1 MLRKQRSRLVVLLI
15 VAMVAPVAY
24 SQSGGGSGGGGRPG
38 GGTGG
43 GTRPSTGNTG
53 GTRTRPRDFPERR
66 IIFISGNVITNDGSP
81 LPEPAVIERICG
93 SNTRREANTD
103 AKGFF
108 TFQLGNRAIGMFQDA
123 SVGGGGD
130 YNMVRSDGPFSSG
143 PNTSGLPAG
152 GGSGDGGEGVSR
164 YELMGCELR
173 ASVPGFRSSVLH
185 LDNVQY
191 LSQNNVGTI
200 VLARMGDVQGST
212 VSVSMLQAPKDAKKA
227 YEKGHEAFKKGKIDD
242 ARKHLQKSLDIYP
255 KMAPAHYDLGFI
267 EQSAKNNTAAREH
280 YAKAMEIDPNYVQPL
295 VQMASLHAIDQNWA
309 EAAKLT
315 EKAVQLDPI
324 DFPVAF
330 FYNAVA
336 NLNLGKVDEAEK
348 SARKALQLD
357 GGHSIARL
365 PLLMAKIL
373 EFKKDYAGAA
383 EQVRT
388 YLKISPDAADAAAAR
403 ENLAKLE
410 KSAGQAPTASQP

>member
-43 GTRPSTGNTG
+43 GSRPSTGNTG

-152 GGSGDGGEGVSR
+152 SGPGDGGEGVSR

-200 VLARMGDVQGST
+200 VLARMGEVQGST
-212 VSVSMLQAPKDAKKA
+212 VSVSMLQAPKAAKKA
-227 YEKGHEAFKKGKIDD
+227 YEKGHEAFKKGKMDD
-242 ARKHLQKSLDIYP
+242 ARKHLQKSLEIYP

-267 EQSAKNNTAAREH
+267 EQSAKNNTAAKEH
-280 YAKAMEIDPNYVQPL
+280 YAKAIEIDPNYVQPL
-295 VQMASLHAIDQNWA
+295 VQMASLHAMDQNWV

-324 DFPVAF
+324 DFPIAF

-357 GGHSIARL
+357 GGHVIARL

-373 EFKKDYAGAA
+373 ESKKDYAGAA
-383 EQVRT
+383 EQMRT
-388 YLKISPDAADAAAAR
+388 YLKISPDAADAAAVR

-410 KSAGQAPTASQP
+410 KSAGQTPTASQP